1 MHIIWTI
8 VLLHINIVVQF
19 SNLSILYANGSKIFI
34 IVVFINFA
42 LLITTIFIITRMVY
56 IIHNKNTFNS
66 LDNFLLNT
74 LNLLILLFRTI
85 YIIPFTIMFMVA
97 FNTQAQKVND
107 LIIIVLQYLIW
118 DIKWNNDPYCN
129 NYIYFNVNFNIKWG
143 TLFSSRN
150 QSF

>member
-1 MHIIWTI
+1 LHIIWTI
-8 VLLHINIVVQF
+8 VLLHINIVVKF

-118 DIKWNNDPYCN
+118 NIKWNNDPYCN

-143 TLFSSRN
+143 TLFSPRN